1 MMKKR
6 MKTERERQMKRKKV
20 LAGVERGKVGCASLA
35 QLMDVH
41 FSWPKLFQALAQSR
55 VRLAS

>member
-1 MMKKR
+1 MLEKR
-6 MKTERERQMKRKKV
+6 MKRELKRKKV
-20 LAGVERGKVGCASLA
+20 LLAGVERSKVGCASLA

-41 FSWPKLFQALAQSR
+41 FSWPKLFQALPQSR